1 MRHAGPAVLLVK
13 PRGECT
19 RHSARPLALLTA
31 LALLAAGGTARAEKL
46 AYYGTHTLEFS
57 NLGNLSVSV
66 MGEGIADVVR
76 SPSGHLTTLQLTQH
90 FPGGRMNTVI
100 SITDPAVSATIPSV
114 HIASLR
120 INPQVQG
127 GIFAPISG
135 AMGTQLTLATMPL
148 TGTIRICLFH
158 AGCNSGAITQTLGQ
172 QTINSAY
179 TGVGVGG
186 TFSISSGGTGGIRMT
201 VQGAQWT
208 VGTTSVSNRTDNGA
222 ITILTAMGFAHGPLS
237 LTSSTALPSGVLQ
250 LVTASQIISKGL
262 PGGTDPNGDPSGQIN
277 TLRLEF
283 IPEPGLLLLL
293 GSGAA
298 GMALLGRKRLKK

>member
-1 MRHAGPAVLLVK
+1 V
-13 PRGECT
+13 T
-19 RHSARPLALLTA
+19 T

-57 NLGNLSVSV
+57 NLGHLSVSV
-66 MGEGIADVVR
+66 TGTGVADVVR
-76 SPSGHLTTLQLTQH
+76 SPGGHLTTLQLTQH

-100 SITDPAVSATIPSV
+100 PVTDPAVSPDIPSV
-114 HIASLR
+114 RITSLR

-135 AMGTQLTLATMPL
+135 AATMPL
-148 TGTIRICLFH
+148 TGTIRICLFY
-158 AGCNSGAITQTLGQ
+158 AGCNSGAITQVLGQ
-172 QTINSAY
+172 QTTSGAY

-186 TFSISSGGTGGIRMT
+186 TFSINPGGTGGIRIS
-201 VQGAQWT
+201 VQGAPWT
-208 VGTTSVSNRTDNGA
+208 VGTVSVSNATPSGA
-222 ITILTAMGFAHGPLS
+222 ITTLTAMGFAHGPAS
-237 LTSSTALPSGVLQ
+237 FTSSTALSGGVLQ
-250 LVTASQIISKGL
+250 LVTASQVIAVGI
-262 PGGTDPNGDPSGQIN
+262 PGSPIPEGEPSGRIN